1 MDYGELLTRGKKD
14 LPDVVSVRER
24 FEIPKVL
31 GHHQG
36 NKTIISNFP
45 TVTSTLNRDPNHL
58 LKYLLRELA
67 TSGELRRNMT
77 VFNTKLSA
85 KVINQK
91 IRDYTNKYVLC
102 HECGKPDTEL
112 MTEGTLLLLKC
123 QVCGAKSKVRR

>member
-1 MDYGELLTRGKKD
+1 MDYKGLLTRGKKS
-14 LPDVVSVRER
+14 LPDVVSIRER

-36 NKTIISNFP
+36 NKTILSNFP
-45 TVTSTLNRDPNHL
+45 TIASTVNRDINHM

-67 TSGELRRNMT
+67 TSGELRKNMT
-77 VFNTKLSA
+77 VFNSKLSA

-112 MTEGTLLLLKC
+112 LTEGNLLLLKC
-123 QVCGAKSKVRR
+123 QVCGAKSKVKR